1 MGSKKN
7 KNLSLRDLMIDLR
20 DKVIQDDDMGKIYGG
35 TSNHQNTDGNRG
47 CGGIVPQ

>member
-7 KNLSLRDLMIDLR
+7 KSLRDLMIDLR
-20 DKVIQDDDMGKIYGG
+20 EQVIQNDDMGKIYGG
-35 TSNHQNTDGNRG
+35 TTNHQTTQGNRG

>member
-7 KNLSLRDLMIDLR
+7 KNLKDLMIDLCEQ
-20 DKVIQDDDMGKIYGG
+20 VIKGDDMGKLYGG
-35 TSNHQNTDGNRG
+35 TSNHQPPHGNRG

>member
-7 KNLSLRDLMIDLR
+7 KGLRELMTDLQEQ
-20 DKVIQDDDMGKIYGG
+20 VIQKDDLAKIIGG
-35 TSNHQNTDGNRG
+35 TSNHQPNQGNRG